1 MSFWILTET
10 NFDTSKSKW
19 LTSVSQ
25 INREMNRKFSV
36 DPDTPSFSASA
47 DEQQQ
52 NVISAETIIKT
63 KVDFLKIFRLFS
75 IEKSIDKGSS
85 KLQEFKN

>member
-1 MSFWILTET
+1 
-10 NFDTSKSKW
+10 
-19 LTSVSQ
+19 
-25 INREMNRKFSV
+25 MNRKFSV
-36 DPDTPSFSASA
+36 DPDQQPSFSASA
-47 DEQQQ
+47 DEQQK

-63 KVDFLKIFRLFS
+63 KVDFLKIFRFIS